1 MPLTKISAGV
11 ISDDSIT
18 TTKIG
23 AGQVGTTD
31 IANNAI
37 TADKLDTILNL
48 SSKTLTLPANSITA
62 TELENS
68 HSSSD
73 YYKFLQ
79 LDGTGNL
86 RWFNPQTV
94 PIPFSSVS
102 GSIAS
107 SQIDT
112 GTITNAMLVN
122 QTIEGSKIA
131 PLEVN
136 DTHLTQTLDLS
147 SKTLTFPTNIAFTNI
162 TVSGTLTVSG
172 TTTTIDTNTLNVKD
186 RIITVN
192 QGESGA
198 GISNGTTAGI
208 EIDRGTSDNG
218 YIIFDET
225 LDKFQFKI
233 GGNLATVEYADQG
246 AVPDSVGYTELK
258 LTNTTD
264 PGAGNNYFLESDGT
278 GRVQFAQVNPS
289 SFNVAGVV
297 TGTLGNT
304 NLAPGSVKAIHLD
317 TNSVTSGS
325 LSPIIDF
332 TGKTA
337 VLNPNDVKTAI
348 NASGAFVITNTGFE
362 LPPLHVTGAKIAQN
376 TITVD
381 KLATTLDFSNYTI
394 TLPAGTTDPQLNS
407 IDQSHLKQD
416 SVHYSELATSNAGI
430 TGQILSLDTGNTFK
444 WIPMEIQDPVWLG
457 GFWPDVKENYSFA
470 VTFSNGDMTVTMK
483 NRDGNDLDN
492 TQSLNSGYSRF
503 GFRSANK
510 HESTYTVHKQTSN
523 IAITIPKLYGLD
535 SLIGDSGVSTGWRRL
550 YVYGYLVGG
559 TTMKLAISGKIAVDE
574 GTTQNTVLFTSDTAP
589 GLNNKLYGVDA
600 QTGVPIRLLGRI
612 LAQNWSSAN
621 GWSSTNSD
629 IELSVHFHTNQYEF
643 V

>member
-79 LDGTGNL
+79 LDGSGNL

-94 PIPFSSVS
+94 PIPFTSVS

-131 PLEVN
+131 PLEID

-147 SKTLTFPTNIAFTNI
+147 SKTLTFPANIAFTNI

-225 LDKFQFKI
+225 LD
-233 GGNLATVEYADQG
+233 
-246 AVPDSVGYTELK
+246 
-258 LTNTTD
+258 
-264 PGAGNNYFLESDGT
+264 
-278 GRVQFAQVNPS
+278 
-289 SFNVAGVV
+289 
-297 TGTLGNT
+297 
-304 NLAPGSVKAIHLD
+304 
-317 TNSVTSGS
+317 
-325 LSPIIDF
+325 
-332 TGKTA
+332 
-337 VLNPNDVKTAI
+337 
-348 NASGAFVITNTGFE
+348 
-362 LPPLHVTGAKIAQN
+362 
-376 TITVD
+376 
-381 KLATTLDFSNYTI
+381 
-394 TLPAGTTDPQLNS
+394 
-407 IDQSHLKQD
+407 
-416 SVHYSELATSNAGI
+416 
-430 TGQILSLDTGNTFK
+430 
-444 WIPMEIQDPVWLG
+444 
-457 GFWPDVKENYSFA
+457 
-470 VTFSNGDMTVTMK
+470 
-483 NRDGNDLDN
+483 
-492 TQSLNSGYSRF
+492 
-503 GFRSANK
+503 
-510 HESTYTVHKQTSN
+510 
-523 IAITIPKLYGLD
+523 
-535 SLIGDSGVSTGWRRL
+535 
-550 YVYGYLVGG
+550 
-559 TTMKLAISGKIAVDE
+559 
-574 GTTQNTVLFTSDTAP
+574 
-589 GLNNKLYGVDA
+589 
-600 QTGVPIRLLGRI
+600 
-612 LAQNWSSAN
+612 
-621 GWSSTNSD
+621 
-629 IELSVHFHTNQYEF
+629 
-643 V
+643 